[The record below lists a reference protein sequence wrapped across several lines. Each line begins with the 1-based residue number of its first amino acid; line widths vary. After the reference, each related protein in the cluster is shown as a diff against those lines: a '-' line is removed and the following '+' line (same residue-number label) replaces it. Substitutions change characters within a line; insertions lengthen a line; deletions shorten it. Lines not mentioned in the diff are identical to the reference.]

1 VRKVDMIT
9 HKKSEEYT
17 QLLKDQMDLATE
29 KLQKLK
35 PNYSY
40 KKGNEEE

>member
-1 VRKVDMIT
+1 
-9 HKKSEEYT
+9 
-17 QLLKDQMDLATE
+17 MDLATE

-40 KKGNEEE
+40 KKGNEEEWVTITLSKVLDKF